1 MLWKQ
6 GSRKSE
12 DGANEREIARDEQSK
27 APRNDERPENA
38 KSKKRGVSIAFGAL
52 LALCLAIGMA
62 NCAAGY
68 KQAESIE
75 RPSPKQMKKNVKA
88 NPSAGKAKA
97 DEKSQKAEE
106 GVTVEPSGGNTGTS
120 KPKTGGNS
128 TSSGNGGSTGNGG
141 NSGSNGGSSNGGGG
155 SKPQHTHNW
164 IAQTTVVHHDAV
176 YQTIHHD
183 AVYGTRVTCNQCH
196 ADLTHQDVFA
206 HFEQSFLNGGSCAS
220 YSTVDYQV
228 SPAWDET
235 AETSPAWDE
244 TVTTGY
250 KCSDCGAT
258 K

>member
-12 DGANEREIARDEQSK
+12 DGANEREIALDEQSK

-38 KSKKRGVSIAFGAL
+38 KSKKRGVLVAFGAL

-68 KQAESIE
+68 KQTESIE
-75 RPSPKQMKKNVKA
+75 RPSPKQMKKDVKA

-106 GVTVEPSGGNTGTS
+106 GVTVEPSGGNAGTS
-120 KPKTGGNS
+120 KPKTGGNGAS
-128 TSSGNGGSTGNGG
+128 AGNNGSSGSDG
-141 NSGSNGGSSNGGGG
+141 NSGSNGGSSNGGSGN
-155 SKPQHTHNW
+155 KPQHTHNW
-164 IAQTTVVHHDAV
+164 VAQTTVVHHEAQ

-183 AVYGTRVTCNQCH
+183 AVVECRDICNQCG
-196 ADLTHQDVFA
+196 ADITGNVAGHM
-206 HFEQSFLNGGSCAS
+206 EQSFLNGGSCVS
-220 YSTVDYQV
+220 HSNKYIET
-228 SPAWDET
+228 SPAWDEQILV
-235 AETSPAWDE
+235 SNAWDE

-250 KCSDCGAT
+250 ACSGCGAI